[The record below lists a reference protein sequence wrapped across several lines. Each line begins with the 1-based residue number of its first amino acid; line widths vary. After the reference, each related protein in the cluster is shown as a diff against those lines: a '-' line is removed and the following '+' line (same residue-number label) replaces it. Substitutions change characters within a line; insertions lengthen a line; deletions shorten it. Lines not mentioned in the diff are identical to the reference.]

1 MPYIRNSKFITK
13 ERERKK
19 SAFIPVRTN
28 SFLVMSYSSV
38 SQILYLKKEEEEKKK
53 KKAAN
58 MILSLPT
65 VFKLLLQ
72 CWFFPQ
78 TKMLTS

>member
-1 MPYIRNSKFITK
+1 MPYIRNSIFITK
-13 ERERKK
+13 EREKK

-38 SQILYLKKEEEEKKK
+38 LQILYLKRKKRK

-78 TKMLTS
+78 TKMRTG